1 MGEWFANVWNGIVEY
16 APQIAALFSTVA
28 ASIGIPN
35 IIGYFKQ
42 KAKINELN
50 KATNDLIVVTN
61 DINKN
66 VDVKNLTEQYKVLAE
81 AVLKLKEE
89 LDEVK
94 DVNDRSICK
103 INLLLEG
110 LTKVYDYSIENPEI
124 KNFVLT
130 ILGNARYADET
141 NSIAALK
148 EELEALKKEM
158 IQKTQELAEDVAETV
173 KKVDAKVE
181 TKTKSNATRG

>member
-1 MGEWFANVWNGIVEY
+1 MGEWFANVWNGIIEY
-16 APQIAALFSTVA
+16 APQIAALFSTVS

-50 KATNDLIVVTN
+50 KATNDLIAVTN
-61 DINKN
+61 DINRN

-81 AVLKLKEE
+81 AILKLKEE

-94 DVNDRSICK
+94 DMNDRGVCK

-148 EELEALKKEM
+148 EELEALKQEM